1 MKLFVALFV
10 GLLVFVTLLY
20 APGLRGDFEFD
31 DTANIIDNTKLQIT
45 ALDTKQL
52 QAAAVSGDAGPTG
65 RPLALVSFA
74 LNIYFFGV
82 QPFYFKLINV
92 LIHLCNIALVAGFT
106 SMILRRMYG
115 LSARHGALAGLA
127 VAALWGVHP
136 INLTSILYVVQRMTS
151 LSALFGFVAIY
162 LYVRWR
168 SLPGKEQLSFRG
180 GLSVLLILLALVLSL
195 FSKESGILF
204 VLLLAWIEYCVFE
217 FQIDRRVP
225 RVGPLALGH
234 LVTIAGLTAALVAVI
249 WVIPPMISPGAFAQR
264 DFTLSERLLTE
275 SRVIFLYLGMI
286 IYPTLSSLSLYHD
299 DFVISTSLTQPGG
312 TVFAVFGIIML
323 LAACLVC
330 WRRYRMLSF
339 AIGWFFIS
347 HLLESTVFSLELVH
361 EHRNY
366 FASIGLL
373 CFLVGLCTQLR
384 GLARIALITLGAAFF
399 LLFSFVTYNR
409 SLVWSNLV
417 DHAAY
422 EAEMHPRSDRA
433 NYQMGRIY
441 LKLLDSS
448 KDKAFAANA
457 RDYFQRSANS
467 YLPGNGSYFALIHL
481 AYYLN
486 EKVDPNVVKQL
497 QVRLRTL
504 PFYNSNVA
512 FLRALV
518 DCQLGDFCHLP
529 PEELV
534 GLLAASLEN
543 PRAAPESRSQVYL
556 LLGRYFI
563 ESIGDLKKGEEF
575 FRDSINVLDAPG
587 ARIMLVQAL
596 RMQGRFAEAL
606 DELKYAAT
614 LDRLGA
620 NAQWITSEREKL
632 QQAQDNK
639 VEKQNVDH

>member
-1 MKLFVALFV
+1 MKLFVVLFV
-10 GLLVFVTLLY
+10 GLLSVVLFLY
-20 APGLRGDFEFD
+20 APGLHGDFEFD
-31 DTANIIDNTKLQIT
+31 DSANIIDNNSLHIT
-45 ALDTKQL
+45 ALDLKQL
-52 QAAAVSGDAGPTG
+52 RAAAVSGDAGPTG
-65 RPLALVSFA
+65 RPLALISFA
-74 LNIYFFGV
+74 LNIYFFGM

-92 LIHLCNIALVAGFT
+92 LIHLCNIVLVAGL
-106 SMILRRMYG
+106 SSLILRRWYS
-115 LSARHGALAGLA
+115 LSARSGALAGLA

-151 LSALFGFVAIY
+151 LSALFGFLAIY

-168 SLPGKEQLSFRG
+168 SKPSTEQLSLKG
-180 GLSVLLILLALVLSL
+180 GLSILLILLALVLSM
-195 FSKESGILF
+195 FSKESGVLF

-217 FQIDRRVP
+217 FKSDGRVL
-225 RVGPLALGH
+225 RLGALTLRY
-234 LVTIAGLTAALVAVI
+234 LVTAVGLAMALVALV

-275 SRVIFLYLGMI
+275 SRVIFFYLAMI
-286 IYPTLSSLSLYHD
+286 VYPVLSSLSLYHD
-299 DFVISTSLTQPGG
+299 DFTISTSLTQPDS
-312 TVFAVFGIIML
+312 TVYAVFGIVL
-323 LAACLVC
+323 LWAICLFG

-373 CFLVGLCTQLR
+373 CFLVGVGTQLR
-384 GLARIALITLGAAFF
+384 GRVRVTLMILGAAFF

-409 SLVWSNLV
+409 SLVWSSLV
-417 DHAAY
+417 DHAVY

-441 LKLLDSS
+441 LKLLDNS
-448 KDKAFAANA
+448 KDMAFAAKA
-457 RDYFQRSANS
+457 REYFQRSADA
-467 YLPGNGSYFALIHL
+467 YLPANGSYFALIHL

-486 EKVDPNVVKQL
+486 EKADPLVVQRL
-497 QVRLRTL
+497 QERLRTL

-512 FLRALV
+512 FLRVLV
-518 DCQLGDFCHLP
+518 DCQLGGFCHLP

-534 GLLAASLEN
+534 ALLAASLEN
-543 PRAAPESRSQVYL
+543 PRAAPESRSSVYL

-563 ESIGDLKKGEEF
+563 ESIGDLRKGEEF

-606 DELKYAAT
+606 DELKLAAAR
-614 LDRLGA
+614 DRLGA
-620 NAQWITSEREKL
+620 NAQWIVSEHQRIL
-632 QQAQDNK
+632 QAQDNK
-639 VEKQNVDH
+639 VENHNAVH